1 MRQGERAVLAA
12 GFVLALLL
20 RLFFFRA
27 FAENYDTQSYREVV
41 RVMVWGGDPYGGT
54 DRYNYSP
61 VWAGTLAVLDV
72 AARASGLPLSTAVGA
87 LLLAADVL
95 AALLLFRLGG
105 GGEAGLRA
113 ALLFFANPVSVWL
126 SSYHRSFDAI
136 AILLLLLALRL
147 FRADPVRPARVSAA
161 LAASLLFKHVAAF
174 HPLLFLR
181 GRRRP
186 GLGLIGLAAPYAVF
200 LASFVPFW
208 RSWRPI
214 RDNVLLYGGLGGLYG
229 TDALLLVPGVPFWVP
244 RLLFAAAM
252 LTAVVLLRRA
262 EIEPVRASLILFL
275 VVLIFLPGIGRQYFV
290 WPIALGAL
298 CGGPG
303 YLVYSVIA
311 TGSLVSVSGLAPG
324 LPHLPGWYGV
334 WWACVLWLLLELRAL
349 GGVARRLA

>member
-1 MRQGERAVLAA
+1 MRRPRLVFALGIFAA
-12 GFVLALLL
+12 LVL
-20 RLFFFRA
+20 RLLFFRA
-27 FAENYDTQSYREVV
+27 FAENYDTQSYGEVV
-41 RVMVWGGDPYGGT
+41 RVMASGSDPYAGT

-61 VWAGTLAVLDV
+61 VWAGTLAILDFG
-72 AARASGLPLSTAVGA
+72 ARACGLPLAAAVGA
-87 LLLAADVL
+87 LLLVADGL
-95 AALLLFRLGG
+95 TALLLFRLGG
-105 GGEAGLRA
+105 GGAAGARA

-126 SSYHRSFDAI
+126 SSYHRSFDAT
-136 AILLLLLALRL
+136 AILLLLVALRF
-147 FRADPVRPARVSAA
+147 FRAEPLRPARVSAA
-161 LAASLLFKHVAAF
+161 LAASLLVKHLAAF

-186 GLGLIGLAAPYAVF
+186 GLGLVGVIAPYAVL

-214 RDNVLLYGGLGGLYG
+214 RDNVLFYGGLGGLYG
-229 TDALLLVPGVPFWVP
+229 TDALLLLPGVPFWVP
-244 RLLFAAAM
+244 RILFAASV
-252 LTAVVLLRRA
+252 LTAVILLRR
-262 EIEPVRASLILFL
+262 EQVEPVRASLILFL

-311 TGSLVSVSGLAPG
+311 TGALVSVSDLAPG

-334 WWACVLWLLLELRAL
+334 WWACLLWLLLELRAL
-349 GGVARRLA
+349 GRARRTA